1 MIVYSAA
8 QPSKDGEPSSFTKM
22 LNGYTHLNE
31 DWERINTARTKIM
44 EQAAHDK
51 HLLYSAEG
59 TKHIDLNYPEYVSQ
73 LHSISFILVVSIM
86 HLKSS
91 RILESFMLLEAT
103 VADSLP
109 LATGHELARC
119 VY

>member
-8 QPSKDGEPSSFTKM
+8 QPSKDGEPSSFTRM

-31 DWERINTARTKIM
+31 DWERINAARTKII

-59 TKHIDLNYPEYVSQ
+59 NRHVDLNYPEYVLQ
-73 LHSISFILVVSIM
+73 LHSISPILAVSIM
-86 HLKSS
+86 HLETLGSLSFFWCWKLLWQ
-91 RILESFMLLEAT
+91 ILCPWL
-103 VADSLP
+103 
-109 LATGHELARC
+109 
-119 VY
+119 

>member
-31 DWERINTARTKIM
+31 DWERINAARTKII

-59 TKHIDLNYPEYVSQ
+59 NRHVDLNYPEYVLQ
-73 LHSISFILVVSIM
+73 LHSISPILAVSIM
-86 HLKSS
+86 HLETLGS
-91 RILESFMLLEAT
+91 LSFF
-103 VADSLP
+103 
-109 LATGHELARC
+109 
-119 VY
+119 